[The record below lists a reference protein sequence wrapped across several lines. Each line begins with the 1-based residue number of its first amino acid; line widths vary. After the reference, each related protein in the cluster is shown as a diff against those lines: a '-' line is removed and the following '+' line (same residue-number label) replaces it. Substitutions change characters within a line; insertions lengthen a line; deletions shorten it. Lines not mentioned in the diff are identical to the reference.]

1 MDSDH
6 NRRGPC
12 PHCGKE
18 QGYLMEARADQPGLT
33 GILRGEAG
41 EFWRIGTTL
50 AVCLLVVLILRGLE
64 LIVTHH

>member
-1 MDSDH
+1 
-6 NRRGPC
+6 
-12 PHCGKE
+12 
-18 QGYLMEARADQPGLT
+18 MEARADQPGLT